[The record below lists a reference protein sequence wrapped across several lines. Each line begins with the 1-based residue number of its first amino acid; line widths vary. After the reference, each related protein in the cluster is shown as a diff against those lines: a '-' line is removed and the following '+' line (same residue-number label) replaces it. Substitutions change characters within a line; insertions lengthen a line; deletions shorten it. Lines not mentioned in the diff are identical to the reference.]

1 VDACIDASVTLCWRV
16 QLYTAAGAYDGAAKL
31 YENLIMDCPAYERLP
46 RVYMNLASL
55 YRRLKDFD
63 RAFHYF
69 L

>member
-1 VDACIDASVTLCWRV
+1 
-16 QLYTAAGAYDGAAKL
+16 
-31 YENLIMDCPAYERLP
+31 MDCPAYERLP